1 MKKIIITLT
10 TLVAVAL
17 VGLTGCSKKPQL
29 KTDEVDFAFA
39 AAEDAQ
45 RSALEKAIMAFQES
59 DPAGAL
65 AGLEK
70 LLGDSALT
78 DEQKDAVKG
87 LIAQVKTALGQA
99 GGEAV
104 KAAEGAM
111 KDAQKT
117 VEGAAKDAQKAA
129 ENLKKN

>member
-1 MKKIIITLT
+1 MKKLILTLT

-29 KTDEVDFAFA
+29 QTDAADFAFA

-70 LLGDSALT
+70 LLGDAALT

-87 LIAQVKTALGQA
+87 LITQVKTALGQA
-99 GGEAV
+99 GGAAA
-104 KAAEGAM
+104 KA
-111 KDAQKT
+111 
-117 VEGAAKDAQKAA
+117 VEGAAKDATKAVEGA
-129 ENLKKN
+129 K